1 MPMPHRRKLTNTERL
16 AASAFDEAL
25 PNVPWTRLAVSPC
38 SFRWVTRRCAK
49 TFVSPLDGC
58 RTATTTSTAGSTD
71 SAEYTVAAQP
81 ELRLAA
87 K

>member
-1 MPMPHRRKLTNTERL
+1 MPHRRKLTNTVRL

-25 PNVPWTRLAVSPC
+25 PNVPWTRLAVAPC
-38 SFRWVTRRCAK
+38 SFRWEIRRWAK
-49 TFVSPLDGC
+49 TLASPLDGW
-58 RTATTTSTAGSTD
+58 RTAATTSTAGSTD
-71 SAEYTVAAQP
+71 NVEYTVTAQA

>member
-1 MPMPHRRKLTNTERL
+1 MRL

-25 PNVPWTRLAVSPC
+25 PNVPWTRLAVAPF
-38 SFRWVTRRCAK
+38 SFRWVTRRWAK
-49 TFVSPLDGC
+49 TLASPLDGW
-58 RTATTTSTAGSTD
+58 RTAATTSTAGSTD
-71 SAEYTVAAQP
+71 SVEYTVTAQP